1 MKKLASIF
9 AMLLMVVTISL
20 SLNSCGGVTASALAS
35 GYNKQCPLDA
45 GNGCTIQSV
54 VADGST
60 LVFNV
65 SIPNEL
71 DPATIAASVDKAQ
84 MIASMKAQDK
94 DFIEGCAALGCSVKY
109 VYQNANGSGELLI
122 TAAEMK

>member
-1 MKKLASIF
+1 MKKIASIF
-9 AMLLMVVTISL
+9 AMLLMVLSISL

-35 GYNKQCPLDA
+35 GYNKQCPIDA

-65 SIPNEL
+65 SIPDEL
-71 DPATIAASVDKAQ
+71 DPSTIAASVDKAQ
-84 MIASMKAQDK
+84 MVAQMKAQDK
-94 DFIEGCAALGCSVKY
+94 DFIEGCATLGCSVKY
-109 VYQNANGSGELLI
+109 VYQNANGSGEVLI
-122 TAAEMK
+122 TADEMK